1 MKVPTLG
8 KLYILAVVLLGALL
22 GATVLSHWQSPN
34 LIRFT
39 CYAALALFAARLKSP
54 LPGITGS
61 ISVLFVFIL
70 FAVVEL
76 SLPEA
81 VLIGCGATLAQCYW
95 KKLFQPR
102 WEQVLFN
109 VCSMAITVVVTYD
122 AYYSPWLQLRHL
134 EAPVK
139 LVVATVAFFGMNTFP
154 VAAAI
159 AVTER
164 KSLRR
169 VWNECYFWA
178 FPYYL
183 AGSVLVG
190 IGAVIDHYVGWQT
203 ALLAAP
209 AAYLI
214 YRAYFLY
221 IARMEEQKKHAEEA
235 AALHLRTIEALALA
249 IEAKEQVRYDH
260 LQRVEVYAVE
270 IGKELGLRPDQLAG
284 LRAAA
289 LLHDIGKLAVPEHI
303 VSKPGKLTREE
314 FEKMKIHPVVGA
326 EILERVRFPYEVTP
340 IVRAHHEKWDG
351 TGYPDGLKGEN
362 IPIGARILAAADFVD
377 ALASE
382 RQYRR
387 ALSIEE
393 AIQRM
398 VADSGKAFDPRVVEI
413 LERRYPELEALAKTS
428 QAANAAPSPRRAI
441 EQRPEPS
448 LSAENQAAPET
459 PNTDKPSDF
468 LASIAAARQEVQ
480 NLFELTQDLGN
491 SLSVN
496 DTMSLLAVRLKR
508 MIPYHAMAIY
518 VLRSDKL
525 RAEYV
530 IGENFSL
537 FSSLEIPLG
546 QGLSGW
552 VAENRKPIVNGN
564 PAAEPGYLNDE
575 TKFTTM
581 RSALSVP
588 LIGLNGTVSVLTLYR
603 SERDA
608 FSNDNLR
615 ILLAVSHKV
624 ALSIENALKFEQ
636 AQSTAST
643 DYMTNLPNARSL
655 FLHLDSELARCRR
668 LQSSL
673 VVLVC
678 DMNGFKQVNDKFGH
692 LEGNR
697 LLSRVAEK
705 LKESCREYDYVA
717 RMGGDEFVL
726 VLPGLEPDQIPQK
739 IQRLQAITGEA
750 GQAISGNDAKL
761 SLSIGHSIFPE
772 DGMDADRL
780 LSEADRRMYQVK
792 QKQKLKMVPRGF
804 EFEPTG
810 AW

>member
-1 MKVPTLG
+1 M
-8 KLYILAVVLLGALL
+8 
-22 GATVLSHWQSPN
+22 
-34 LIRFT
+34 
-39 CYAALALFAARLKSP
+39 
-54 LPGITGS
+54 
-61 ISVLFVFIL
+61 
-70 FAVVEL
+70 
-76 SLPEA
+76 
-81 VLIGCGATLAQCYW
+81 
-95 KKLFQPR
+95 
-102 WEQVLFN
+102 
-109 VCSMAITVVVTYD
+109 
-122 AYYSPWLQLRHL
+122 
-134 EAPVK
+134 
-139 LVVATVAFFGMNTFP
+139 
-154 VAAAI
+154 
-159 AVTER
+159 
-164 KSLRR
+164 
-169 VWNECYFWA
+169 
-178 FPYYL
+178 
-183 AGSVLVG
+183 
-190 IGAVIDHYVGWQT
+190 
-203 ALLAAP
+203 
-209 AAYLI
+209 
-214 YRAYFLY
+214 
-221 IARMEEQKKHAEEA
+221 
-235 AALHLRTIEALALA
+235 
-249 IEAKEQVRYDH
+249 
-260 LQRVEVYAVE
+260 
-270 IGKELGLRPDQLAG
+270 
-284 LRAAA
+284 
-289 LLHDIGKLAVPEHI
+289 
-303 VSKPGKLTREE
+303 
-314 FEKMKIHPVVGA
+314 
-326 EILERVRFPYEVTP
+326 
-340 IVRAHHEKWDG
+340 
-351 TGYPDGLKGEN
+351 
-362 IPIGARILAAADFVD
+362 
-377 ALASE
+377 
-382 RQYRR
+382 
-387 ALSIEE
+387 
-393 AIQRM
+393 
-398 VADSGKAFDPRVVEI
+398 VEI

-496 DTMSLLAVRLKR
+496 DTLSLLAVRLKR

-530 IGENFSL
+530 IGENFRL

>member
-249 IEAKEQVRYDH
+249 IEAKDHTTHDH

-270 IGKELGLRPDQLAG
+270 IGQGTGPPPDRTGGSAG
-284 LRAAA
+284 RRAACT
-289 LLHDIGKLAVPEHI
+289 I
-303 VSKPGKLTREE
+303 S
-314 FEKMKIHPVVGA
+314 
-326 EILERVRFPYEVTP
+326 
-340 IVRAHHEKWDG
+340 
-351 TGYPDGLKGEN
+351 
-362 IPIGARILAAADFVD
+362 
-377 ALASE
+377 ASW
-382 RQYRR
+382 RC
-387 ALSIEE
+387 
-393 AIQRM
+393 
-398 VADSGKAFDPRVVEI
+398 
-413 LERRYPELEALAKTS
+413 
-428 QAANAAPSPRRAI
+428 
-441 EQRPEPS
+441 
-448 LSAENQAAPET
+448 
-459 PNTDKPSDF
+459 PNT
-468 LASIAAARQEVQ
+468 
-480 NLFELTQDLGN
+480 
-491 SLSVN
+491 
-496 DTMSLLAVRLKR
+496 
-508 MIPYHAMAIY
+508 
-518 VLRSDKL
+518 
-525 RAEYV
+525 
-530 IGENFSL
+530 
-537 FSSLEIPLG
+537 SSP
-546 QGLSGW
+546 
-552 VAENRKPIVNGN
+552 N
-564 PAAEPGYLNDE
+564 PA
-575 TKFTTM
+575 
-581 RSALSVP
+581 S
-588 LIGLNGTVSVLTLYR
+588 
-603 SERDA
+603 
-608 FSNDNLR
+608 
-615 ILLAVSHKV
+615 
-624 ALSIENALKFEQ
+624 
-636 AQSTAST
+636 
-643 DYMTNLPNARSL
+643 
-655 FLHLDSELARCRR
+655 
-668 LQSSL
+668 
-673 VVLVC
+673 
-678 DMNGFKQVNDKFGH
+678 
-692 LEGNR
+692 
-697 LLSRVAEK
+697 
-705 LKESCREYDYVA
+705 
-717 RMGGDEFVL
+717 
-726 VLPGLEPDQIPQK
+726 
-739 IQRLQAITGEA
+739 
-750 GQAISGNDAKL
+750 
-761 SLSIGHSIFPE
+761 
-772 DGMDADRL
+772 
-780 LSEADRRMYQVK
+780 
-792 QKQKLKMVPRGF
+792 
-804 EFEPTG
+804 
-810 AW
+810 

>member
-8 KLYILAVVLLGALL
+8 KLYILAIVLLGALL

-34 LIRFT
+34 LIRFA
-39 CYAALALFAARLKSP
+39 CYTALALFAARLKSP

-70 FAVVEL
+70 FAIVEL

-81 VLIGCGATLAQCYW
+81 LVIGCGATLAQCYW
-95 KKLFQPR
+95 RKLFQPR

-109 VCSMAITVVVTYD
+109 VCSMAITVVVASD
-122 AYYSPWLQLRHL
+122 AYYSPWLQLGHL

-164 KSLRR
+164 KSLRL
-169 VWNECYFWA
+169 VWRECYFWA

-183 AGSVLVG
+183 AGSILVG

-221 IARMEEQKKHAEEA
+221 IARMEEQKRHAEEA

-249 IEAKEQVRYDH
+249 IEAKDQVRYDH

-340 IVRAHHEKWDG
+340 IVRAHHERWDG
-351 TGYPDGLKGEN
+351 SGYPDGLKGEN

-377 ALASE
+377 ALASD

-387 ALSIEE
+387 ALPIEE

-398 VADSGKAFDPRVVEI
+398 VADSGKAFDPQVVEI
-413 LERRYPELEALAKTS
+413 LERRYQELEALAKTS
-428 QAANAAPSPRRAI
+428 QDASTVPAPRMAI
-441 EQRPEPS
+441 EQRSEPS
-448 LSAENQAAPET
+448 LSAENQLAADPL
-459 PNTDKPSDF
+459 NNDKPSDF

-491 SLSVN
+491 SLSLN

-518 VLRSDKL
+518 VLRSEKL

-608 FSNDNLR
+608 FSNDHLR

-668 LQSSL
+668 LDSSL

-739 IQRLQAITGEA
+739 IQRLQAITAEA
-750 GQAISGNDAKL
+750 GQAINGNDATL

-780 LSEADRRMYQVK
+780 LSEADRRMYLVK